1 MFRALEYLG
10 PVGLGA
16 TSPQLFRAQTISGET
31 KICVVKLSA
40 NRLGSKILVN
50 ELLAAR
56 FGQWLKLC
64 FPAGGLIDI
73 PEEVLNKS
81 RRLVNAGVEP
91 GWHFGCEYLNGAG
104 YVSRYNLHRAVNK
117 EQMAGVMLFDH
128 LFHNPDR
135 TENRKNLL
143 IRKERD
149 GYKLYA
155 IDNSHLFR
163 RGKWTIQMLR
173 DMTDGITL
181 NHRRSYGVLLKYY
194 LRPKNFYTYAQV
206 VKNIPQEDI
215 VQFIESIPDEW
226 LPDREERQ
234 VLLEVITAR
243 CEKVGWVT
251 GKLVDLIPNIN
262 RGANIHQGK

>member
-1 MFRALEYLG
+1 MFRALKYIG

-31 KICVVKLSA
+31 KVCVVKLSA
-40 NRLGSKILVN
+40 NRLGSKVLVN

-64 FPAGGLIDI
+64 FPAGGIIDI
-73 PEEVLNKS
+73 PAEVLNKS
-81 RRLVNAGVEP
+81 KRLMAAGIQP
-91 GWHFGCEYLNGAG
+91 GKHFGCEYLNGVG
-104 YVSRYNLHRAVNK
+104 YVSKYILHRAVNK

-143 IRKERD
+143 IRKEQD

-163 RGKWTIQMLR
+163 RGKWTIKMLK
-173 DMTDGITL
+173 DMTESITI

-194 LRPKNFYTYAQV
+194 LRPKNFYTYAQA
-206 VKNIPQEDI
+206 VKNIPQEEF
-215 VQFIESIPDEW
+215 VEFVTGIPEEW
-226 LPDREERQ
+226 LPDMGERQ
-234 VLLEVITAR
+234 ALLEFIISR

-262 RGANIHQGK
+262 RSSDIHQRK

>member
-1 MFRALEYLG
+1 MFRALEYIG

-16 TSPQLFRAQTISGET
+16 TSPQLFRAQTSSG
-31 KICVVKLSA
+31 KNKVCVVKLSA
-40 NRLGSKILVN
+40 NRLGSKVLVN

-64 FPAGGLIDI
+64 FPPGGLIDI
-73 PEEVLNKS
+73 PAEVLKKS
-81 RRLVNAGVEP
+81 RRLVAAGVEP
-91 GWHFGCEYLNGAG
+91 GLHFGCEYLNGAG
-104 YVSRYNLHRAVNK
+104 YVSRYNLHRAINK
-117 EQMAGVMLFDH
+117 EEMAGVMLFDH

-135 TENRKNLL
+135 TLNRKNLL
-143 IRKERD
+143 IRKEPA

-173 DMTDGITL
+173 DMTDRITL

-194 LRPKNFYTYAQV
+194 LRPKSFYTYAQA
-206 VKNIPQEDI
+206 VKNIPQEEI
-215 VQFIESIPDEW
+215 VQFVENIPEKW
-226 LPDREERQ
+226 LPDKCERD
-234 VLLEVITAR
+234 VLLEFITAR

-251 GKLVDLIPNIN
+251 GRLVDLIPNIN
-262 RGANIHQGK
+262 RGSDIHQGK

>member
-1 MFRALEYLG
+1 MFRALAYIG

-16 TSPQLFRAQTISGET
+16 TSPQLFRAETVSGER

-40 NRLGSKILVN
+40 NRLGAKVLVN

-73 PEEVLNKS
+73 PAEVLSKS
-81 RRLVNAGVEP
+81 RRLTAAGVKP
-91 GWHFGCEYLNGAG
+91 GWHFGCEYLKGVS
-104 YVSRYNLHRAVNK
+104 YVTKYNLHRAVNK

-163 RGKWTIQMLR
+163 RGKWTIDMLR
-173 DMTDGITL
+173 DFTEKITL

-194 LRPKNFYTYAQV
+194 LQPEHFFRYARQV
-206 VKNIPQEDI
+206 TALDRDTFVRL
-215 VQFIESIPDEW
+215 IEEVPREW
-226 LPDREERQ
+226 LPDNCERQ
-234 VLLEVITAR
+234 ALLDFLAAR
-243 CEKVGWVT
+243 SQKADWVAQR
-251 GKLVDLIPNIN
+251 LSELIPDVNRRTNIY
-262 RGANIHQGK
+262 K